1 MRARRTWLDSA
12 HLNAFLELRDVRT
25 HFPVEHGLVFRRRV
39 GTVRAVDGVSLT
51 LRQGEILGLVGESG
65 CGKSTLGRTILQLLP
80 ASEGTVVL
88 GGRNLTALRGAEL
101 RAARAD
107 FQMIFQD
114 PYASLNPRMT
124 VFDTLAEAL
133 RAHRVVPAEELPGR
147 VAALMEKVGLAPRYQ
162 RKYPHEFSGGQ
173 RQRIAIARALAVEPK
188 LIVADEPVSAL
199 DVSIQA
205 QIINLLA
212 KLSREMGLTLVFISH
227 DLSVVRH
234 IADRIAV
241 MYLGKIV
248 ELGPAAEV
256 FDHPLHPYAQAL
268 VSAVAVPDPVKA
280 RERKRIVLAGDPP
293 SPLNPPGGCAFHP
306 RCQHATAACQATVP
320 GLEEFTPGREVAC
333 LRVREIQPPA

>member
-1 MRARRTWLDSA
+1 M
-12 HLNAFLELRDVRT
+12 
-25 HFPVEHGLVFRRRV
+25 FRRRV
-39 GTVRAVDGVSLT
+39 GTVRAVDGVSLA

-65 CGKSTLGRTILQLLP
+65 CGKSTLGRTILQLIP
-80 ASEGTVVL
+80 ASQGTVVL

-101 RAARAD
+101 RAARAE

-124 VFDTLAEAL
+124 VFDTLAEAIRSH
-133 RAHRVVPAEELPGR
+133 RAVPAAELPVR
-147 VAALMEKVGLAPRYQ
+147 VAALMEKVGLAPRFQ

-212 KLSREMGLTLVFISH
+212 QLSREMGLTLVFISH

-234 IADRIAV
+234 ISDRIAV

-256 FDHPLHPYAQAL
+256 FDQPLHPYTQAL

-280 RERKRIVLAGDPP
+280 KSRQRIVLAGDPP
-293 SPLNPPGGCAFHP
+293 SPLNPPDGCAFHP
-306 RCQHATAACQATVP
+306 RCPHVTEVCKSKVPCLETQA
-320 GLEEFTPGREVAC
+320 PGREVAC
-333 LRVREIQPPA
+333 GRAQEIAPPVKPPAQS